1 MTAATPEEADTAAIE
16 ARLVSIRPA
25 VRRDEITVEA
35 IKPVAGVTVDLTDR
49 RRAREAIVFHEIL
62 SPPKGIRS
70 QPEMWEM

>member
-1 MTAATPEEADTAAIE
+1 MTAATPEADTAAIE

-25 VRRDEITVEA
+25 VVREDESTVEV
-35 IKPVAGVTVDLTDR
+35 IGSVAGVTVDLTDR